1 MPPEITNSKQMIT
14 LKWFSEP
21 YQGPQTL
28 RSLELSGGDKMEV
41 NKSTVR
47 ALLKENRK
55 TGKHTVLSV

>member
-1 MPPEITNSKQMIT
+1 MIT

-47 ALLKENRK
+47 ALLKK
-55 TGKHTVLSV
+55 TGKQENILYCLCSTY

>member
-1 MPPEITNSKQMIT
+1 MIT

-55 TGKHTVLSV
+55 TGKHTVLSL